1 MVLAAQSTHPIV
13 TTHDAPP
20 ERHLKLVGPPS
31 PRLTFGAPSMR
42 PIVDALTRVAK
53 TGANVL
59 LQGES
64 GAGKEVAARMIH
76 QTSPRAN
83 KPFIAVNCAVLTGD
97 LVESE
102 LFGHEKGAFTGAHS
116 RRQGWIELADGGTL
130 FLDEVGELAPAVQ
143 AKLLR
148 VLQEGRF
155 ERVGGSTSISV
166 DVRWVAAT
174 NRDLR
179 AMVHEGTWRQDLYHR
194 LAVFPITL
202 PPLRERREDIV
213 PLSQSLVE
221 QLSASAGRSPSVSL
235 AEATK
240 ARLRGEAW
248 PGNVRELR
256 NVLER
261 AMILTDGPVI
271 EPEHLWIEQSGP
283 THDPAK
289 EMETEMGMEGSLAEL
304 ERRAIQ
310 RAISAAN
317 GNRRRA
323 AERLGIGLRTL
334 YDKLKLYEA
343 GGTASGPRGLDPFRT
358 DGLHPRGY
366 AYWAGRPRR
375 HADTRPHSVREA
387 CAAVAGG
394 RGVLHGVARHH
405 DPQHGVARHG
415 ERAARG
421 AAQHEVRAH
430 ELHAEPR
437 GVHPGERLGRRPIRN
452 PRGVCVRDRPLHA
465 GLPAVRRIQRSP
477 RARRVPHSA
486 RLRRCND
493 GAGRPAHPGPNI
505 CQVRSPSHH
514 ELYFYTSPG
523 GAHVRTHRRRPHR
536 RVSSLAPH
544 FLS

>member
-1 MVLAAQSTHPIV
+1 MVLAAQSSQPIV
-13 TTHDAPP
+13 TTHDAHP
-20 ERHLKLVGPPS
+20 ERCLKLVTPPS

-42 PIVDALTRVAK
+42 PVVDALTRVAK
-53 TGANVL
+53 TAANVL

-76 QTSPRAN
+76 QASPRAN

-116 RRQGWIELADGGTL
+116 RRQGRLELADGGTL
-130 FLDEVGELAPAVQ
+130 FLDEVGELAPVVQ

-155 ERVGGSTSISV
+155 ERVGGSNTITV

-179 AMVHEGTWRQDLYHR
+179 AMVREGTWREDLYHR

-213 PLSQSLVE
+213 PLSESLVE
-221 QLSASAGRSPSVSL
+221 QLSASSGRPLRVSL

-261 AMILTDGPVI
+261 AMILADGPVI
-271 EPEHLWIEQSGP
+271 EPEHLWIEQSRTTP
-283 THDPAK
+283 DPAK
-289 EMETEMGMEGSLAEL
+289 EMETETEIEMEGSLAEL

-310 RAISAAN
+310 RALSAAN

-334 YDKLKLYEA
+334 YEKLKRCDA
-343 GGTASGPRGLDPFRT
+343 GGT
-358 DGLHPRGY
+358 
-366 AYWAGRPRR
+366 
-375 HADTRPHSVREA
+375 
-387 CAAVAGG
+387 
-394 RGVLHGVARHH
+394 
-405 DPQHGVARHG
+405 
-415 ERAARG
+415 
-421 AAQHEVRAH
+421 
-430 ELHAEPR
+430 
-437 GVHPGERLGRRPIRN
+437 
-452 PRGVCVRDRPLHA
+452 
-465 GLPAVRRIQRSP
+465 
-477 RARRVPHSA
+477 
-486 RLRRCND
+486 
-493 GAGRPAHPGPNI
+493 
-505 CQVRSPSHH
+505 
-514 ELYFYTSPG
+514 
-523 GAHVRTHRRRPHR
+523 
-536 RVSSLAPH
+536 VS
-544 FLS
+544 